1 MKLFLDTAD
10 VKQIKTAVS
19 WGVIDGV
26 TTNPSLVKKSGKTF
40 KAVVKD
46 IAGMVEGPVSAEVV
60 ALSTSGMVKE
70 AKVLAK
76 IAPNIVVKI
85 PMIPAGV
92 AAAKK
97 LSHMGIATN
106 MTLVFNATQA
116 LLAAKVGAKF
126 VSPFVGRLDD
136 IGKDGMGLI
145 EEIVQIYDNFHFK
158 TEVLVASVRNTKHL
172 TEAALIGADVA
183 TVPFSVMEK
192 MFQDN
197 LTDVGLERFMKDWNS
212 IPASKRKIA

>member
-1 MKLFLDTAD
+1 MNLFLDTAD
-10 VKQIKTAVS
+10 VKEIQTGVK
-19 WGVIDGV
+19 WGILDGV

-40 KAVVKD
+40 KAVVKE
-46 IAGMVEGPVSAEVV
+46 IAGIVDGPVNAEVV
-60 ALSTSGMVKE
+60 STSPSGMVKE

-76 IAPNIVVKI
+76 IAPNIVVKL

-97 LSHMGIATN
+97 LAEMEIPTN
-106 MTLVFNATQA
+106 MTLVFSLQQA

-136 IGKDGMGLI
+136 IGEDGMGLVA
-145 EEIVQIYDNFHFK
+145 EIVQMYDNYNFQ
-158 TEVLVASVRNTKHL
+158 TEILVASVRSLNHL
-172 TEAALIGADVA
+172 REAELLGADIS
-183 TVPFSVMEK
+183 TVPFDVMEK
-192 MFQDN
+192 MFKHH
-197 LTDVGLERFMKDWNS
+197 LTDAGLERFLSDWKS